1 MPPRDMAVSLRDL
14 MRGAFQGA
22 AAGVG
27 EGVRGAAKGG
37 GLQFLAPQ
45 LVE

>member
-1 MPPRDMAVSLRDL
+1 MPPRDVNVSLRDL

-22 AAGVG
+22 AAGVSD
-27 EGVRGAAKGG
+27 GVRSAAHG
-37 GLQFLAPQ
+37 GLQLIAPQ